1 MVPARAGQTLHLNMN
16 KNELVEF
23 IATSADISKAKAALA
38 LEAFTVAVTKSLM
51 KGEDV
56 SLVGFGT
63 FTIAERAARNGR
75 NPLTGA
81 SIQIAASRAPKFR
94 AGKALKDA
102 VK

>member
-1 MVPARAGQTLHLNMN
+1 MQQLQQTLYVNMN

-23 IATSADISKAKAALA
+23 IATAADISKAKAALA
-38 LEAFTVAVTKSLM
+38 LDAFTVAVTNSLK

-63 FTIAERAARNGR
+63 FSVAERSARNGR
-75 NPLTGA
+75 NPLTGE

-94 AGKALKDA
+94 AGKTLKDA

>member
-1 MVPARAGQTLHLNMN
+1 MRLRQALNVNMN

-23 IATSADISKAKAALA
+23 VAMTADISKAKAALA
-38 LEAFTVAVTKSLM
+38 LEAFTVAVTNSLK

-63 FTIAERAARNGR
+63 FTVAERAARNGR
-75 NPLTGA
+75 NPLTGE

-94 AGKALKDA
+94 AGKSLKDA

>member
-1 MVPARAGQTLHLNMN
+1 MN

-38 LEAFTVAVTKSLM
+38 LEAFTVAVTNSLK

-63 FTIAERAARNGR
+63 FTVAERAARNGR

-81 SIQIAASRAPKFR
+81 SIKIAASRAPKFR
-94 AGKALKDA
+94 AGKSLKDA
-102 VK
+102 IK

>member
-1 MVPARAGQTLHLNMN
+1 MN

-38 LEAFTVAVTKSLM
+38 LEAFTVAVTKSLK

-63 FTIAERAARNGR
+63 FTIAERAARSGR

-81 SIQIAASRAPKFR
+81 SIEIAASRAPKFR
-94 AGKALKDA
+94 AGKTLKDA

>member
-1 MVPARAGQTLHLNMN
+1 VQQLQQTLYVNMN

-23 IATSADISKAKAALA
+23 IATAADISKAKAALA
-38 LEAFTVAVTKSLM
+38 LDAFTVAVTNSLK

-63 FTIAERAARNGR
+63 FSVAERSARNGR
-75 NPLTGA
+75 NPLTGE

-94 AGKALKDA
+94 AGKTLKDA

>member
-1 MVPARAGQTLHLNMN
+1 MN

-38 LEAFTVAVTKSLM
+38 LEDFTVAVTNSLK

-63 FTIAERAARNGR
+63 FTVAERAARNGR

-81 SIQIAASRAPKFR
+81 SIKIAASRAPKFR
-94 AGKALKDA
+94 AGKSLKDA
-102 VK
+102 IK

>member
-1 MVPARAGQTLHLNMN
+1 MQQLQQTLYVNMN

-23 IATSADISKAKAALA
+23 IATAADISKAKAALA
-38 LEAFTVAVTKSLM
+38 LDAFTVAVTNSLK

-63 FTIAERAARNGR
+63 FSVAERSARNGR
-75 NPLTGA
+75 NPLTGE

-94 AGKALKDA
+94 AGKTLKDA
-102 VK
+102 VAAE

>member
-1 MVPARAGQTLHLNMN
+1 MN

-23 IATSADISKAKAALA
+23 IATAADISKAKAALA
-38 LEAFTVAVTKSLM
+38 LDAFTVAVTNSLK

-63 FTIAERAARNGR
+63 FSVAERSARNGR
-75 NPLTGA
+75 NPLTGE

-94 AGKALKDA
+94 AGKTLKDA